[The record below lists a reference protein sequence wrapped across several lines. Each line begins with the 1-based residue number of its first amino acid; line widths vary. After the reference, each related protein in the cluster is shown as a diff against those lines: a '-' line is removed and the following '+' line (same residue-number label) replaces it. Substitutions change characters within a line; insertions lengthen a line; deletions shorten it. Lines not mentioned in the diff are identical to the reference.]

1 MADKASVF
9 LLVTILVLV
18 TIILVF
24 AMKYFATARQAS
36 LRIAS
41 EDGYRALA
49 DRTVKAQEAGAE
61 LLRAINNGL
70 AQIEARLAN
79 VEKVLKEVE

>member
-1 MADKASVF
+1 MADKASLF

-24 AMKYFATARQAS
+24 AMKYFAAARQAG
-36 LRIAS
+36 LQTAS

-49 DRTVKAQEAGAE
+49 ERAVRAQEAGAE
-61 LLRAINNGL
+61 LLGAINTGL
-70 AQIEARLAN
+70 AQIEMRLAN

>member
-18 TIILVF
+18 TIMLIF
-24 AMKYFATARQAS
+24 GMKYFSDARQAN
-36 LRIAS
+36 LRAAS
-41 EDGYRALA
+41 EDSYRALA
-49 DRTVKAQEAGAE
+49 ERTVSAQEAGAE
-61 LLRAINNGL
+61 LLGSINAGL
-70 AQIEARLAN
+70 ADIERRLAS

>member
-1 MADKASVF
+1 MADKAPVF
-9 LLVTILVLV
+9 LLVTILFLV

-24 AMKYFATARQAS
+24 AMKYVATTRQAS

-49 DRTVKAQEAGAE
+49 DRTVKAQETGAE
-61 LLRAINNGL
+61 MLRAVNNAL
-70 AQIEARLAN
+70 AQIEARLAK
-79 VEKVLKEVE
+79 VEKVLQEVE

>member
-9 LLVTILVLV
+9 LLVTILFLV

-24 AMKYFATARQAS
+24 AMKYVATTRQAS

-49 DRTVKAQEAGAE
+49 DRTVKAQETGAE
-61 LLRAINNGL
+61 MLRAINNAL
-70 AQIEARLAN
+70 AQIEARLAK
-79 VEKVLKEVE
+79 VEKVLQEVE